1 MIADSGPKQPVGL
14 AILTQIEQEIAA
26 CKLSLQ
32 NIQPPGRE
40 HESALADITQQ
51 IEESWSFILG
61 NPVGAAEHG
70 KTKEMEGLLE
80 KKAQLE
86 AIIKTASKDQGR
98 QAAYARN
105 TNKTVQSLMDKLQ
118 EVFKESR
125 LNSADMI
132 SNTEPVDLTL
142 DDAPAVEPPR
152 RSRARIR
159 TGGAT
164 ITSNRE
170 TRKRKIIEGFQN
182 GQKRPRFEST
192 RNSVHFDAVFQD
204 GKAPKKQII
213 VRRPADTTRPGR
225 FYIIRCEKHNL
236 CFEENPLQSAS
247 THLQRKH
254 KDSRAGFDTVIE
266 FMGYEVIGCDEEQ
279 VEKNNAF
286 ARESFEKGEEF
297 PAGDSIRVR
306 DGSSD
311 SETSGPESRKA
322 HRQDVQSSRDQNT
335 RNKRSTRG
343 SKRHSDQHPDSRVAT
358 DPVPGNIYIV
368 YWPESKQWYA
378 GMLLPL
384 QDLESIG
391 IHCTVEKLG
400 LLQSVPDCYQYDS
413 SSMSFSWAKGYEKGG
428 PKSGDIEFA
437 FMFFEG
443 VKFPEESHVAWVPKD
458 DIQEW
463 DENMALLIEHSQQAI
478 EYLKDREKKKP
489 RTLGLN
495 EETRDSADD
504 EVSTD
509 KQLAQDPEP
518 VVTDDMEAPKVTEE
532 PEEVSKA
539 GEAGDDDFE
548 PPMQMGELTDD
559 FGQEKNDS
567 VHGDT
572 TEDDIQQEGPEQDDS
587 EPEELE
593 EPETPE
599 EPEEP
604 EEPSKSDEPEELEEP
619 EPTREPRR
627 DRLST
632 VDINSLFELGE
643 SLDEHISASEKQQS
657 VINPPVASN
666 VANPPVSKPPISK
679 PPVPSAPEATHLAQM
694 AYDRISQPQD
704 EPQVQRPPITT
715 DSHRDETSRERPR
728 YSDMGQRAST
738 RPREPATSTKF
749 PKPKDPLPSPDILD
763 EHNARL
769 SRRSYQHKMKLDNS
783 QPSPKSSSSEY
794 PRRSYQHKMRG
805 DPPQTYSAHSSPK
818 PSPVEIPLRP
828 QQPPASVPRPNSGV
842 TRHPLSQSM
851 ESSPRQSAMSIS
863 RPGSVVYE
871 HSSSQVMP
879 SPRQAAMEIPRP
891 NTAFNMRPVPMSAA
905 SPRPTIVE
913 LPRPSSSMT
922 NRSSFTGTLPPIRPI
937 EEFDHVAPPSSQ
949 GYSRPSQGSVSSAD
963 SHRRYSHSSSHSR
976 SYSYGGSSQ
985 TANTTPTSYQSP
997 HQVAAQTNT
1006 LGPAPLISY
1015 LPPHVAS
1022 VFLQRFEKSAHYM
1035 QPDNFINRQG
1045 KYECPF
1051 CRIGTPGKA
1060 MFVHH
1065 MQNNCRNL
1073 PTAPSSQLPM
1083 GTNQVRF

>member
-1 MIADSGPKQPVGL
+1 MIADSVPKQPAGL
-14 AILTQIEQEIAA
+14 AILTQIEQEVAT

-40 HESALADITQQ
+40 HESALADITQK
-51 IEESWSFILG
+51 IDESWSFILG
-61 NPVGAAEHG
+61 NPVDAAQHG

-86 AIIKTASKDQGR
+86 AIIKAASKDQGK
-98 QAAYARN
+98 QAAYAQN
-105 TNKTVQSLMDKLQ
+105 TNKTVQSLMDKLK
-118 EVFKESR
+118 EIFKESR
-125 LNSADMI
+125 LNNVEMI

-142 DDAPAVEPPR
+142 NDAPAVEPTQ

-170 TRKRKIIEGFQN
+170 TRKRKRVEGFQN
-182 GQKRPRFEST
+182 GQKRTRFEST

-236 CFEENPLQSAS
+236 CFEDNPLQSAS

-254 KDSRAGFDTVIE
+254 KASRAGFDTVIE
-266 FMGYEVIGCDEEQ
+266 LMGYEVIGCDEEQ
-279 VEKNNAF
+279 VEKNNAV

-306 DGSSD
+306 EGSSD
-311 SETSGPESRKA
+311 SDTPPPESSRG
-322 HRQDVQSSRDQNT
+322 RGQDA
-335 RNKRSTRG
+335 RNRRSTRG

-428 PKSGDIEFA
+428 PKAGHIEFA

-463 DENMALLIEHSQQAI
+463 DENKALLIEHSQQAI
-478 EYLKDREKKKP
+478 EYLKDREKEKP

-495 EETRDSADD
+495 EAIRDSADD
-504 EVSTD
+504 GKCRSQFERLPLTKADCKDMVYGSELQVTRPTTLPAILPDTFPEISTG
-509 KQLAQDPEP
+509 KELSQVPEP
-518 VVTDDMEAPKVTEE
+518 VVANDVEAPKVTEE
-532 PEEVSKA
+532 SEEVSKT
-539 GEAGDDDFE
+539 GEDGGDDFE
-548 PPMQMGELTDD
+548 PPVQMSDLTDD
-559 FGQEKNDS
+559 FGQEYNGP

-572 TEDDIQQEGPEQDDS
+572 TEDEIQQEGPEQNDS

-593 EPETPE
+593 EPKTPE

-604 EEPSKSDEPEELEEP
+604 KEPSKPEELEELEEP
-619 EPTREPRR
+619 KPTREPRR

-643 SLDEHISASEKQQS
+643 SLDEHISASEKRQS
-657 VINPPVASN
+657 VDDQPVSSN
-666 VANPPVSKPPISK
+666 VANPPVSQPPISNK
-679 PPVPSAPEATHLAQM
+679 PPVPSATEATHLAQM
-694 AYDRISQPQD
+694 AYDRISQSQD
-704 EPQVQRPPITT
+704 ESQVQRPPVPTH
-715 DSHRDETSRERPR
+715 SPRDETSRERPR

-738 RPREPATSTKF
+738 RPHNPSTSTNF
-749 PKPKDPLPSPDILD
+749 PKPKDPLSTPDILD

-769 SRRSYQHKMKLDNS
+769 SRRSYQHKMKLDDS
-783 QPSPKSSSSEY
+783 QPAPKSSAEY
-794 PRRSYQHKMRG
+794 PGHVQRTYFAEALTNRNSSTATTATSKCPSASHRSHQASAITEHGIIAATIREEHFSTWFGSLRAIIITGYAIATTSGDGNFSTQHCVQHASRSHERRIATSNNSG
-805 DPPQTYSAHSSPK
+805 TPQTQQQHDQPEFIHWHVTTH
-818 PSPVEIPLRP
+818 PS
-828 QQPPASVPRPNSGV
+828 
-842 TRHPLSQSM
+842 
-851 ESSPRQSAMSIS
+851 
-863 RPGSVVYE
+863 
-871 HSSSQVMP
+871 
-879 SPRQAAMEIPRP
+879 
-891 NTAFNMRPVPMSAA
+891 
-905 SPRPTIVE
+905 
-913 LPRPSSSMT
+913 
-922 NRSSFTGTLPPIRPI
+922 NRR
-937 EEFDHVAPPSSQ
+937 V
-949 GYSRPSQGSVSSAD
+949 
-963 SHRRYSHSSSHSR
+963 
-976 SYSYGGSSQ
+976 
-985 TANTTPTSYQSP
+985 
-997 HQVAAQTNT
+997 
-1006 LGPAPLISY
+1006 
-1015 LPPHVAS
+1015 
-1022 VFLQRFEKSAHYM
+1022 
-1035 QPDNFINRQG
+1035 
-1045 KYECPF
+1045 
-1051 CRIGTPGKA
+1051 
-1060 MFVHH
+1060 
-1065 MQNNCRNL
+1065 
-1073 PTAPSSQLPM
+1073 
-1083 GTNQVRF
+1083 